1 MAANLASMRA
11 MFQWLEMSPAV
22 DTVLVDTK
30 GIFLLDL
37 LASLTVIRC
46 KSLVYTIHRP
56 GGVAQGHDVTMKAYH
71 NLSVCSLKRITSSRR
86 KWRLATIG

>member
-11 MFQWLEMSPAV
+11 MFQWLGMTPAV

-37 LASLTVIRC
+37 SASLTVLRC

-56 GGVAQGHDVTMKAYH
+56 GGVADGNAVTEKAEY
-71 NLSVCSLKRITSSRR
+71 SLAICCAVYQF
-86 KWRLATIG
+86 W